1 MRVVRIISLIARLAL
16 MVTLVL
22 GLLYWIAQI
31 PALRMVLTLL
41 VRIHA
46 TSIHEGFGLTGA
58 LFLLVLSV
66 MAGRSRG
73 ARWLALLGVL
83 YAFLLPAFGLT
94 QAQILVGNLHWLIQI
109 VHLLFGIGAMYLAL
123 LIEKRYQ
130 QLKRG
135 SQSASH
141 RSRVA
146 LQAERHK
153 GGEDYASKP
162 GRAS

>member
-1 MRVVRIISLIARLAL
+1 MRMIHLISLIARLAL

-31 PALRMVLTLL
+31 PALSMLLTLL
-41 VRIHA
+41 VQIHY

-66 MAGRSRG
+66 MAVRNRG

-83 YAFLLPAFGLT
+83 SAFLLPAFGLT
-94 QAQILVGNLHWLIQI
+94 QAQILVGNLHWLVQI

-123 LIEKRYQ
+123 GIEKRYQ
-130 QLKRG
+130 QLKLG
-135 SQSASH
+135 GQSTSLSDRA
-141 RSRVA
+141 A
-146 LQAERHK
+146 LQDERYK
-153 GGEDYASKP
+153 GGEDDAS
-162 GRAS
+162 